1 MDGPCTASAGAR
13 SVAQQPCPQLALER
27 GDLRGPSTPKPF
39 SDSTIT
45 MTPFQTAAPS
55 AAASRQPRAEGAA
68 APTVR
73 AAARPG
79 SPGQSRTR
87 SPAPLRGPPPP
98 ALCRP
103 LPGAVRSGPV
113 LRVRGGRSNGAG
125 DRPERPAAPPG
136 LPALLPRQGALRR
149 ARGLLPSPQR
159 PPCPGFPPSPPC
171 QGPSRPARA
180 FLRRRC
186 PPRGLA
192 GRCGTRSL
200 CSVFSVVPW
209 FPAQTLEQ
217 FEYDGCDNCDAYLQM
232 KGNREMVY
240 DCTSSSFDG

>member
-87 SPAPLRGPPPP
+87 SPAPLPGPPPP

-125 DRPERPAAPPG
+125 DRPQRPAAPPG

-149 ARGLLPSPQR
+149 ARGLLPAPQG
-159 PPCPGFPPSPPC
+159 PLYPGFPPSPPC

>member
-149 ARGLLPSPQR
+149 ARGLLPAPQG
-159 PPCPGFPPSPPC
+159 PLYPGFPPSPPC